1 MNIIEFLEM
10 QEPTQQVQI
19 FLYEEKCLH
28 MIAYTDAKIL
38 ARSTSESFRSLK
50 IVSVGKVEDT
60 LVVVVKKGE

>member
-10 QEPTQQVQI
+10 QEETQEVQV
-19 FLYEEKCLH
+19 FLYEEKCIH
-28 MIAYTDAKIL
+28 MIGFTSAKIL
-38 ARSTSESFRSLK
+38 SQSTSESFRSLK